1 MSKKKITIRTAD
13 GAEIEASKRALITR
27 TLNGY
32 RHRQKPKSAAEF
44 DRRVSEYFQFCQE
57 ADCIPSI
64 EVLCAAI
71 GITRTTLFRWC
82 KGENCTREW
91 QEIALRARQA
101 VYASIESA
109 GIEGDMPM
117 PLTIFQLKSFGWTE
131 GKPLEDI
138 TGYAPDEIAAVNPK
152 ALLEDY
158 RAQYGIE
165 SGEDLNTLADAF
177 MDIKTETV
185 ELPEWLEDGDYDA

>member
-131 GKPLEDI
+131 GKPLDET
-138 TGYAPDEIAAVNPK
+138 TGYAPEELAPVNPK
-152 ALLEDY
+152 ALIADY
-158 RAQYGIE
+158 KKQYGEIPD
-165 SGEDLNTLADAF
+165 EDLTALGEAFIVDTEAD
-177 MDIKTETV
+177 TV
-185 ELPEWLEDGDYDA
+185 ELPEWL